1 MTGIKD
7 FFVTALSSALELG
20 IATPDDVI
28 EFATP
33 EVLAAHLPRP
43 LWARL
48 LTACIGAP
56 LVDAQLV
63 VDTVG
68 VANLCE
74 HVPSPIIW
82 SCLAKVGA
90 RALGGARP
98 LGTESPRAATAPPTP
113 PRATSPALSIA
124 TPPPPVEKV
133 TPPSAPVRG
142 PSIPSFTT
150 GATSTVVA
158 PPPTSGFEDDDGPN
172 TAVNQRARTPTGGRF
187 RGTNTGIGRLANT
200 TRRPQASAVEP
211 PPAPARRGQTEAGET
226 AFDVETE
233 VSRESDDW
241 KASLAVDVDDDQLVD
256 WTTTEET
263 AARDDVPRKR

>member
-1 MTGIKD
+1 VTGIKD
-7 FFVTALSSALELG
+7 FFIAALSSALELG

-28 EFATP
+28 EFATS

-56 LVDAQLV
+56 RVDAQLV

-90 RALGGARP
+90 RSLGGDVPAK
-98 LGTESPRAATAPPTP
+98 PRAATAPPAP
-113 PRATSPALSIA
+113 PRASSPALAIA

-133 TPPSAPVRG
+133 ATAPSAPARG

-158 PPPTSGFEDDDGPN
+158 PPPTSGFETDDDGPN

-187 RGTNTGIGRLANT
+187 RGSNTGIGRLANT
-200 TRRPQASAVEP
+200 TRRPQASAEP
-211 PPAPARRGQTEAGET
+211 PPTPARRGQTEAGET

-233 VSRESDDW
+233 VGRESDDW
-241 KASLAVDVDDDQLVD
+241 KATLAVDVDDDQLVD

>member
-7 FFVTALSSALELG
+7 FFVAALSSALELG

-28 EFATP
+28 EHATP
-33 EVLAAHLPRP
+33 EVLSAHLPRP

-56 LVDAQLV
+56 RVDAQLV

-74 HVPSPIIW
+74 HVPSQIIW
-82 SCLAKVGA
+82 ACLAKVGA
-90 RALGGARP
+90 RSLGGAIP
-98 LGTESPRAATAPPTP
+98 APPRAATAPPAP
-113 PRATSPALSIA
+113 PRASSPALAIA

-133 TPPSAPVRG
+133 ATPPSAPVRG

-158 PPPTSGFEDDDGPN
+158 PPPTSGFEDEEGPN
-172 TAVNQRARTPTGGRF
+172 TAVSPRARTPTGGRF
-187 RGTNTGIGRLANT
+187 RSSNTGIGRLANT
-200 TRRPQASAVEP
+200 TRRPQASAEP
-211 PPAPARRGQTEAGET
+211 PPTPARRGQTEAGET

-233 VSRESDDW
+233 VGRESDDW
-241 KASLAVDVDDDQLVD
+241 KATLAVDVDDDQLVD

>member
-7 FFVTALSSALELG
+7 FFVAALSSALELG

-28 EFATP
+28 EFAAP

-56 LVDAQLV
+56 RVDAQLV

-82 SCLAKVGA
+82 ACLAKVGA
-90 RALGGARP
+90 RALGSAPP
-98 LGTESPRAATAPPTP
+98 LAAEAPRAAAPPPAP
-113 PRATSPALSIA
+113 PRPSAPALAIA

-133 TPPSAPVRG
+133 ATPPSAPVRG

-158 PPPTSGFEDDDGPN
+158 PPPTSGFEDEEGPN
-172 TAVNQRARTPTGGRF
+172 TAVSPRTRTPTGGRF
-187 RGTNTGIGRLANT
+187 RTSNTGIGRLANT
-200 TRRPQASAVEP
+200 TRRPQASAEP
-211 PPAPARRGQTEAGET
+211 PPTPARRGQTEAGET

-233 VSRESDDW
+233 VGRETDDW
-241 KASLAVDVDDDQLVD
+241 KATLAVDVDDDQLVD